1 MKINIAW
8 DQALNHGK
16 EIIRNH
22 NRRRGLLRKEQLEM
36 INQCDDEIISCSRKL
51 S

>member
-1 MKINIAW
+1 MKMNIAW

-16 EIIRNH
+16 EIIRDH
-22 NRRRGLLRKEQLEM
+22 RRRRGLLRKKQLEM
-36 INQCDDEIISCSRKL
+36 INQYNDDTLSICRKL